1 MLAQNSAQPRLEEMR
16 GRVITHSG
24 FANCGVDDG
33 IHFLPNAE
41 GAPPFR
47 ALCGGWVLYYHL
59 MRPYSLDRVVASSH
73 FGDDSVVIVG
83 IEPPAI
89 ADLSA
94 GLGVKGS
101 VIEDDLA
108 GFAGLEFLRALTALN
123 DGQHFAV
130 LGSSLAIAFEG
141 GLWEL
146 LVGRIRRLLFCAFP
160 GGASSLALLGH
171 SRVEPGLIEGN
182 PAITSGINHEVE
194 R

>member
-1 MLAQNSAQPRLEEMR
+1 MR

-47 ALCGGWVLYYHL
+47 ALCGGWVLYHHL

-73 FGDDSVVIVG
+73 FSDDSVVIVG
-83 IEPPAI
+83 VEPAAI
-89 ADLSA
+89 TDLSA
-94 GLGVKGS
+94 GLGVKGR

-108 GFAGLEFLRALTALN
+108 GFAGLEFLRALPALN

-130 LGSSLAIAFEG
+130 LGSSLAIPFEG
-141 GLWEL
+141 DIWEL
-146 LVGRIRRLLFCAFP
+146 LVGGIRRLLCCAFP
-160 GGASSLALLGH
+160 GSTGASLFFC
-171 SRVEPGLIEGN
+171 
-182 PAITSGINHEVE
+182 
-194 R
+194 